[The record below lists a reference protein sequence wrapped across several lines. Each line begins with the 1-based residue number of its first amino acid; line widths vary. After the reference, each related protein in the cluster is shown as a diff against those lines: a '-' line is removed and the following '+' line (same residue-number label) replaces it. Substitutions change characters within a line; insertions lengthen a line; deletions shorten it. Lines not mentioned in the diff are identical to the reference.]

1 LYRALR
7 ATLSGVALRVVM
19 ACRDAMTTSP
29 SPVPQTSFTGPA
41 LEFDVPDLHIGVA
54 EYEEGPTGATV
65 FYFPAGAMAA
75 VDVRGGAAATVNT
88 ERLRLGHELPT
99 VRAVVFAGGASYGL
113 EAAAG
118 VMSELLERDG
128 QATHWERIPT
138 VTGAVVY
145 DFRHRPNT
153 IYPDKELGRAA
164 LRVARPGRFLLGPR
178 GAGRSVHVGKFFGP
192 RYMEAAGQGG
202 GFRQVGHVKI
212 AVFTVVNAVGAIVD
226 RDGRVVRG
234 NRAPESGLRTSF
246 AADLLDGAAQLKR
259 HLKTAPP
266 APLENTTLTLLVV
279 NRRLRHLELGRLA
292 IQTHTSMARAI
303 QPFHTEHD
311 GDVLFAVS
319 TGEVEDNEVSV
330 QDLAIH
336 ASDVAWDAVLSS
348 WREEVG
354 ARHD

>member
-1 LYRALR
+1 
-7 ATLSGVALRVVM
+7 M
-19 ACRDAMTTSP
+19 AAFNEMSANSSP
-29 SPVPQTSFTGPA
+29 IPLTSFTGPA
-41 LEFDVPDLHIGVA
+41 LQLDFAGLHIGVA

-88 ERLRLGHELPT
+88 ERLRLGHERPT

-118 VMSELLERDG
+118 VMSELLARDRE
-128 QATHWERIPT
+128 ATHWERVPT

-164 LRVARPGRFLLGPR
+164 LGAARPGRFPLGAR
-178 GAGRSVHVGKFFGP
+178 GAGRCVHVGKLFGP
-192 RYMEAAGQGG
+192 RYMESAGQGG
-202 GFRQVGHVKI
+202 GFRQVARVKI

-246 AADLLDGAAQLKR
+246 AADLLDGAGQRKRQLE
-259 HLKTAPP
+259 TAPVSP
-266 APLENTTLTLLVV
+266 ENTTLTLLVI

-292 IQTHTSMARAI
+292 IQTHASMARAI

-311 GDVLFAVS
+311 GDVLFAIS
-319 TGEVEDNEVSV
+319 TGEVEDTDVSM

-336 ASDVAWDAVLSS
+336 AGEVAWDAVLSS
-348 WREEVG
+348 WRE
-354 ARHD
+354 

>member
-1 LYRALR
+1 
-7 ATLSGVALRVVM
+7 M
-19 ACRDAMTTSP
+19 
-29 SPVPQTSFTGPA
+29 
-41 LEFDVPDLHIGVA
+41 LEFDLPDLHIGVA
-54 EYEEGPTGATV
+54 EYSEGPTGATV
-65 FYFPAGAMAA
+65 FYLPAGAMGA

-88 ERLRLGHELPT
+88 ERLRLGHERPT

-118 VMSELLERDG
+118 VMAELLAMDR
-128 QATHWERIPT
+128 QATHWERVPT

-145 DFRHRPNT
+145 DFRPRPNV

-164 LRVARPGRFLLGPR
+164 LRAAHPGRFPLGAR
-178 GAGRSVHVGKFFGP
+178 GAGRCVHVGKLFGP
-192 RYMEAAGQGG
+192 RYMESSGQGG
-202 GFRQVGHVKI
+202 AFRQVGRIKI

-226 RDGRVVRG
+226 RQGRVVRG

-246 AADLLDGAAQLKR
+246 AADLLNGAAELKR
-259 HLKTAPP
+259 HLETAPVS
-266 APLENTTLTLLVV
+266 PLENTTLTLLVL
-279 NRRLRHLELGRLA
+279 NRRMRHLELERLA

-319 TGEVEDNEVSV
+319 TGEAADAEVSV

-336 ASDVAWDAVLSS
+336 AGEVAWDAVLSS
-348 WREEVG
+348 WR
-354 ARHD
+354 DD

>member
-1 LYRALR
+1 
-7 ATLSGVALRVVM
+7 
-19 ACRDAMTTSP
+19 MTTNS
-29 SPVPQTSFTGPA
+29 SLVPQTVFTGPA
-41 LEFDVPDLHIGVA
+41 LEFDFPDLHIGVA

-88 ERLRLGHELPT
+88 ERLRLGHERPS

-118 VMSELLERDG
+118 VMAELLQRDRE
-128 QATHWERIPT
+128 ATHWERVPT

-145 DFRHRPNT
+145 DFRQRANT

-164 LRVARPGRFLLGPR
+164 LAAARSGRFPLGAR

-202 GFRQVGHVKI
+202 GFRQVGRVKI

-226 RDGRVVRG
+226 RAGRVVRG
-234 NRAPESGLRTSF
+234 NRTPESGLRTSF
-246 AADLLDGAAQLKR
+246 AADLLDGTGQRKR
-259 HLKTAPP
+259 HLEAGPG

-279 NRRLRHLELGRLA
+279 NRRLRHLELERLA

-319 TGEVEDNEVSV
+319 TGEVEDTDVTV
-330 QDLAIH
+330 QDLGIH
-336 ASDVAWDAVLSS
+336 AGEVAWDAVLSS
-348 WREEVG
+348 WREG
-354 ARHD
+354 

>member
-1 LYRALR
+1 
-7 ATLSGVALRVVM
+7 M
-19 ACRDAMTTSP
+19 ACFNEMATNS
-29 SPVPQTSFTGPA
+29 SPVPLTSFTGPA
-41 LEFDVPDLHIGVA
+41 LELDFPGLHIGAA

-88 ERLRLGHELPT
+88 ERLRLGHERPT

-118 VMSELLERDG
+118 VMSELLTRDR
-128 QATHWERIPT
+128 QATHWERVPT

-145 DFRHRPNT
+145 DFRHRSNT

-164 LRVARPGRFLLGPR
+164 LGAARPGHFPLGAR
-178 GAGRSVHVGKFFGP
+178 GAGRCVHVGKFLGP
-192 RYMEAAGQGG
+192 RYMETAGQGG
-202 GFRQVGHVKI
+202 AFRQVGRVKI

-226 RDGRVVRG
+226 REGRVVRG

-246 AADLLDGAAQLKR
+246 AADLLDGTGQCKRQLE
-259 HLKTAPP
+259 TAPGT
-266 APLENTTLTLLVV
+266 PLENTTLTLLVI
-279 NRRLRHLELGRLA
+279 NRCVRHLELGRLA

-303 QPFHTEHD
+303 QPFHTEND

-319 TGEVEDNEVSV
+319 TGELEDTDVSV

-336 ASDVAWDAVLSS
+336 AGEVAWDAVLGS
-348 WREEVG
+348 WSEG
-354 ARHD
+354 

>member
-1 LYRALR
+1 
-7 ATLSGVALRVVM
+7 
-19 ACRDAMTTSP
+19 MTKNS
-29 SPVPQTSFTGPA
+29 SPVPQTSFTGPV
-41 LEFDVPDLHIGVA
+41 LEFGFPDLHIGVA

-88 ERLRLGHELPT
+88 ERLRLGHERPT
-99 VRAVVFAGGASYGL
+99 VRAVVFAGGSSYGL

-118 VMSELLERDG
+118 VMAELLERDR
-128 QATHWERIPT
+128 QATHWERVPT

-145 DFRHRPNT
+145 DFRQRPN
-153 IYPDKELGRAA
+153 IVYPDKQLGRAA
-164 LRVARPGRFLLGPR
+164 LAAARSGAFPLGGR
-178 GAGRSVHVGKFFGP
+178 GAGRSVHVGKLFGP
-192 RYMEAAGQGG
+192 RYMESAGQGG
-202 GFRQVGHVKI
+202 AFRQIGRVKV

-226 RDGRVVRG
+226 REGHVVRG

-246 AADLLDGAAQLKR
+246 AADLLDGTGLRKRQLEP
-259 HLKTAPP
+259 TPT

-279 NRRLRHLELGRLA
+279 NCRLRHLELGRLA

-319 TGEVEDNEVSV
+319 TGEVEDAEISV
-330 QDLAIH
+330 QDLAVY
-336 ASDVAWDAVLSS
+336 AGELAWDAVLSS
-348 WREEVG
+348 WG
-354 ARHD
+354 AG

>member
-1 LYRALR
+1 MSSDSSL
-7 ATLSGVALRVVM
+7 
-19 ACRDAMTTSP
+19 
-29 SPVPQTSFTGPA
+29 VPLTAFTGPA
-41 LEFDVPDLHIGVA
+41 LEFDFPDLHLGVA

-88 ERLRLGHELPT
+88 ERLRLGHERPT

-118 VMSELLERDG
+118 VMAELLERDR
-128 QATHWERIPT
+128 QATHWERVPT

-153 IYPDKELGRAA
+153 VYPDKELGRAA
-164 LRVARPGRFLLGPR
+164 LRAARPGRFPIGAR
-178 GAGRSVHVGKFFGP
+178 GAGRSVHVGKLFGP
-192 RYMEAAGQGG
+192 RYREAAGQGG
-202 GFRQVGHVKI
+202 AFRQVGRAKI
-212 AVFTVVNAVGAIVD
+212 AVFTVVNAVGVIVD
-226 RDGRVVRG
+226 REGRVVRG

-246 AADLLDGAAQLKR
+246 AADLLDGAAELKR
-259 HLKTAPP
+259 HLEAVPAAP
-266 APLENTTLTLLVV
+266 ENTTLTLLVV
-279 NRRLRHLELGRLA
+279 NRRLRHLELERLA
-292 IQTHTSMARAI
+292 IQTHASMARAI

-319 TGEVEDNEVSV
+319 TGEVEDQQASI

-336 ASDVAWDAVLSS
+336 ASEVAWDAVLSS
-348 WREEVG
+348 WG
-354 ARHD
+354 NG